1 MKTSIAIT
9 LIITATI
16 FSFVSGYSIGS
27 HSDQAASYRVAS
39 QSNSGSVATA
49 NAAENVQKSSPP
61 AGGYGAPSGAGSS
74 ANTGASPGYGAPAP
88 APGYGT
94 PAPAPGYG
102 APAAPGYGK

>member
-27 HSDQAASYRVAS
+27 HSDQAASYQVAS

-49 NAAENVQKSSPP
+49 IAAENVEKSSSP
-61 AGGYGAPSGAGSS
+61 AGGYGTPSGVDSS
-74 ANTGASPGYGAPAP
+74 SNTGASPGYG
-88 APGYGT
+88 
-94 PAPAPGYG
+94 APAPGYG